1 MSEEKMP
8 AELERLFRDD
18 DGALYADDAAARAI
32 AIVMNLFHQEHYSW
46 PEWVNKFSAEINAP
60 GHYRHSGDGAMKAE
74 AVLAG
79 DGKSIN
85 RNYAKLWLAACEK
98 LLLEKGLLT
107 RSELAALHAEER
119 PGDAFAVGDQ
129 VVVRDIEPVGPAHLP
144 LFVRGK
150 AGVVER
156 RLGDV
161 AVSTPPTPEDMT
173 ESDERNHRPVYNIR
187 FTAQELWGS
196 GAPEKDSVNFSIG
209 HDYLEHSAFR
219 LKHIRNF

>member
-32 AIVMNLFHQEHYSW
+32 AIVMKLFHQKYYSW
-46 PEWVNKFSAEINAP
+46 PEWVDTFSAEIDAP
-60 GHYRHSGDGAMKAE
+60 GHYRHSGDGANKAE
-74 AVLAG
+74 AVLTG
-79 DGKSIN
+79 DGKRIN

-107 RSELAALHAEER
+107 RSELAAKLAALRAEEP
-119 PGDAFAVGDQ
+119 PGDAFAVGDR
-129 VVVRDIEPVGPAHLP
+129 VVVRDIEPVGNAHLP

-150 AGVVER
+150 SGIVER
-156 RLGDV
+156 CLGDV
-161 AVSTPPTPEDMT
+161 AVSTPPTPENTT
-173 ESDERNHRPVYNIR
+173 EPDERNRRPVYSVR

-196 GAPEKDSVNFSIG
+196 GAPGTDSVNFSIG
-209 HDYLEHSAFR
+209 HDYL
-219 LKHIRNF
+219 KPD

>member
-1 MSEEKMP
+1 MSEETMP

-32 AIVMNLFHQEHYSW
+32 AIVMTLFHHEHYSW
-46 PEWVNKFSAEINAP
+46 PEWVDAFSAEIGAP
-60 GHYRHSGDGAMKAE
+60 GHYRHSEDGAKKAE
-74 AVLAG
+74 AALSG

-107 RSELAALHAEER
+107 RSELAAKLAALRAQER
-119 PGDAFAVGDQ
+119 PGDAFAVGDR
-129 VVVRDIEPVGPAHLP
+129 VVVRDIEPVGHAHLP

-150 AGVVER
+150 TGIVER

-161 AVSTPPTPEDMT
+161 AVSTLPKPEDT
-173 ESDERNHRPVYNIR
+173 TVPDKRNRRQFYSVR
-187 FTAQELWGS
+187 FTARELWGS

-209 HDYLEHSAFR
+209 HDYL
-219 LKHIRNF
+219 KPD

>member
-1 MSEEKMP
+1 MSEETVP
-8 AELERLFRDD
+8 GELERLLRND

-32 AIVMNLFHQEHYSW
+32 AIVMTLFRQERYSW
-46 PEWVNKFSAEINAP
+46 PEWVDTFSDEIGAP
-60 GHYRHSGDGAMKAE
+60 GYHRKLPDDAKAAEAALTGDGT
-74 AVLAG
+74 
-79 DGKSIN
+79 SIN

-107 RSELAALHAEER
+107 RSELAAKLAALRAEER
-119 PGDAFAVGDQ
+119 PGDAFAVGDR
-129 VVVRDIEPVGPAHLP
+129 VVVHDIEPVGHAHLP

-150 AGVVER
+150 TGIVER

-161 AVSTPPTPEDMT
+161 AVSTLPTPENTTDP
-173 ESDERNHRPVYNIR
+173 DERNRRPVYSVC

-209 HDYLEHSAFR
+209 HDH
-219 LKHIRNF
+219 LKPD

>member
-1 MSEEKMP
+1 MSEETMP

-32 AIVMNLFHQEHYSW
+32 AIVMELFRQERYSW
-46 PEWVNKFSAEINAP
+46 PEWVDKFSAEIDAP
-60 GHYRHSGDGAMKAE
+60 GHYRHSADGAKKAE
-74 AVLAG
+74 AALSG

-107 RSELAALHAEER
+107 RSELVAKLAALRAEER
-119 PGDAFAVGDQ
+119 PGDAFAVGDR
-129 VVVRDIEPVGPAHLP
+129 VVVRDIEPVGHTHLP

-150 AGVVER
+150 TGIVER

-161 AVSTPPTPEDMT
+161 AVPTMPTPDDTT
-173 ESDERNHRPVYNIR
+173 EPDERNRRPVYSVR
-187 FTAQELWGS
+187 FMAQELWGS
-196 GAPEKDSVNFSIG
+196 DATGKDSVNFSIR
-209 HDYLEHSAFR
+209 HDYL
-219 LKHIRNF
+219 KPD